1 VNTTESTILASVF
14 AAVDAWAKANGGKA
28 SLAEDPQ
35 HAVDLLLAGSPGGLC
50 VSVYWQGDQAAGEDG
65 VPGDTR
71 TLGTLGAALLR
82 PVGLKPRGDDTP
94 ATLDLAA
101 GVRTAVATA
110 DYSRRLLDGPNYAGK
125 APLTAADG
133 RLLNGYV
140 LRFTVLFAYRFQR

>member
-1 VNTTESTILASVF
+1 VNTTESTILASAF

-50 VSVYWQGDQAAGEDG
+50 VSVYWQGDQSAGEDG

-71 TLGTLGAALLR
+71 TQGTIGAALLR
-82 PVGLKPRGDDTP
+82 PVGLKPRGEDAP
-94 ATLDLAA
+94 ATLDLAT
-101 GVRTAVATA
+101 GLRTAIATA
-110 DYSRRLLDGPNYAGK
+110 TDLRMVLDGPNYAGK
-125 APLTAADG
+125 TPLTAADG

-140 LRFTVLFAYRFQR
+140 LRFTVLYAYRFQG